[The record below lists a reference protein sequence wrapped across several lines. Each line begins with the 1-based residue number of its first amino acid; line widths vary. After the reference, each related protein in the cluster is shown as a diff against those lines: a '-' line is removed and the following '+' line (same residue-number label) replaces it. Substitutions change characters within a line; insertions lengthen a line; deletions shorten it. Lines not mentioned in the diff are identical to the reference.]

1 MPEISTG
8 NPITKA
14 FLPHQRATAE
24 VSMTFNELPKE
35 VQVVAAL
42 LLKERIESD
51 LQWNDPDKRTQ
62 MATDY
67 ADTVRQAFEKL
78 FG

>member
-1 MPEISTG
+1 
-8 NPITKA
+8 
-14 FLPHQRATAE
+14 
-24 VSMTFNELPKE
+24 MTFNELPKE